1 MCWEVPQTSVHLS
14 LSLLFFMSCS
24 ALLVASSLLLIPIND
39 YFNLR
44 LSEMSHC
51 HSLPR
56 HLSYQPPLTPDLTH
70 LCSDHLH
77 LPISNQAS
85 LISTLHSVIHSLFS
99 LPFTAPNITL
109 RPCATNPCYL
119 PPSVP
124 LTLQRFSRDPPYVVS
139 PRPRTS
145 AFAILQG

>member
-1 MCWEVPQTSVHLS
+1 MFISVPSCLYVSILGKYGDYIDIDFNRFGHKVCWEVPQTPVHLS

-24 ALLVASSLLLIPIND
+24 ALLVASSLLLIPIID

-99 LPFTAPNITL
+99 LPFTAPNST
-109 RPCATNPCYL
+109 
-119 PPSVP
+119 
-124 LTLQRFSRDPPYVVS
+124 
-139 PRPRTS
+139 
-145 AFAILQG
+145 